1 MVVADVRQRI
11 DQTSQMLGQAV
22 QREVFQ
28 PATMVIADV
37 QQRATDLGQDLGAR
51 FTMVTAPLRDNLQ
64 MAVSDPL
71 GTLNQVRNRITSA
84 LLNCP
89 SLATPTQAP
98 LQHSVPLV
106 MQSMP
111 PAAQAAPTGC
121 QDTADSL
128 RPTALQGFFEQAQS
142 ADQSLSQLLMARRA
156 REPSRNDNPY
166 SAANIYA
173 CACFIQ
179 NAGGAGI
186 DALRELN
193 QRVGFDLPNADDF
206 RIVLS
211 RYSTQVLGERPTG
224 SVVTQLDWAYGIV
237 RTNPCLRL
245 LPGYDTLVERTRP
258 IGEGVFRIA
267 SFADFLYQNRT
278 ELYTRLRDYVSR
290 LLQTLPA
297 CGQQIWNEARSFFRR
312 LTHSA
317 GGVLR
322 AVGPVLVAG
331 FEATFLSLIDLLRE
345 KSLGEWAEQIGRAL
359 LDLIWPWPALGDSI
373 SGAFSAAG
381 DAIGRLLRLDL
392 GEAGSKLLDAVEGIL
407 GGVDSLGG
415 YIYLALIGLPSLIG
429 SLFPGPGTAAG
440 AALGQKIN
448 SILAVVLR
456 TISTGVDILQIFGPL
471 GRLIDLII
479 TKANELD
486 EADEDE
492 EGELPEIELTEEEL
506 SQAAMDMQQ
515 LLFRLAPSVIQLALS
530 VLGSAAA
537 RVGSRIRQVL
547 GQAVAF
553 RDRILMRLR
562 MMFRGRRDPRMPRM
576 RMMRMMP
583 RMMRGSD
590 ARPQCRTGQQGQ
602 QQQPGAQTP
611 RAPQAPRAP
620 GLPPVLRGRSRRPG
634 SCFVAGTLVWLGT
647 GKRIPIE
654 RVQVGDRVMTFRGAT
669 RTARELHN
677 WQSWSK
683 ITLRVEIDGQAV
695 SEVVL
700 LKPQEW
706 MAEHRP
712 AVGKAIYLN
721 MPEMGVQDAARVVS
735 IEHCP
740 SIPPGPGRVVTAT
753 FKHLGA
759 LVHQLW
765 IKGEPRP
772 IGVTGTHPF
781 WSVDRQMWVEATQ
794 LWVSEQ
800 IETESGTTVVVA
812 RSALSGTA
820 IVHNIE
826 VEEDHCYRVGG
837 LGLLVHNSSA
847 RGAESAPCPPH
858 GCAIQGDLFPG
869 LYSPPNPALM
879 APGALRQTAVQ
890 VHSLVTGITRNQTT
904 VSLAE
909 VRCNGQMEIWASGS
923 SGNLTAGQIAA
934 LAVLGIRIVGGSSH
948 AERNIINRVRPG
960 ATIVRWG
967 ISWGGSQSH
976 SPCPVCLPIVLAF
989 PPGNP
994 TIE

>member
-1 MVVADVRQRI
+1 
-11 DQTSQMLGQAV
+11 
-22 QREVFQ
+22 
-28 PATMVIADV
+28 
-37 QQRATDLGQDLGAR
+37 
-51 FTMVTAPLRDNLQ
+51 
-64 MAVSDPL
+64 
-71 GTLNQVRNRITSA
+71 
-84 LLNCP
+84 
-89 SLATPTQAP
+89 
-98 LQHSVPLV
+98 
-106 MQSMP
+106 
-111 PAAQAAPTGC
+111 
-121 QDTADSL
+121 
-128 RPTALQGFFEQAQS
+128 
-142 ADQSLSQLLMARRA
+142 
-156 REPSRNDNPY
+156 
-166 SAANIYA
+166 
-173 CACFIQ
+173 
-179 NAGGAGI
+179 
-186 DALRELN
+186 
-193 QRVGFDLPNADDF
+193 
-206 RIVLS
+206 
-211 RYSTQVLGERPTG
+211 
-224 SVVTQLDWAYGIV
+224 
-237 RTNPCLRL
+237 
-245 LPGYDTLVERTRP
+245 
-258 IGEGVFRIA
+258 
-267 SFADFLYQNRT
+267 
-278 ELYTRLRDYVSR
+278 
-290 LLQTLPA
+290 
-297 CGQQIWNEARSFFRR
+297 
-312 LTHSA
+312 
-317 GGVLR
+317 
-322 AVGPVLVAG
+322 
-331 FEATFLSLIDLLRE
+331 
-345 KSLGEWAEQIGRAL
+345 
-359 LDLIWPWPALGDSI
+359 
-373 SGAFSAAG
+373 
-381 DAIGRLLRLDL
+381 
-392 GEAGSKLLDAVEGIL
+392 
-407 GGVDSLGG
+407 
-415 YIYLALIGLPSLIG
+415 
-429 SLFPGPGTAAG
+429 
-440 AALGQKIN
+440 
-448 SILAVVLR
+448 
-456 TISTGVDILQIFGPL
+456 
-471 GRLIDLII
+471 
-479 TKANELD
+479 
-486 EADEDE
+486 
-492 EGELPEIELTEEEL
+492 
-506 SQAAMDMQQ
+506 
-515 LLFRLAPSVIQLALS
+515 
-530 VLGSAAA
+530 
-537 RVGSRIRQVL
+537 
-547 GQAVAF
+547 
-553 RDRILMRLR
+553 
-562 MMFRGRRDPRMPRM
+562 
-576 RMMRMMP
+576 
-583 RMMRGSD
+583 
-590 ARPQCRTGQQGQ
+590 
-602 QQQPGAQTP
+602 
-611 RAPQAPRAP
+611 
-620 GLPPVLRGRSRRPG
+620 
-634 SCFVAGTLVWLGT
+634 
-647 GKRIPIE
+647 
-654 RVQVGDRVMTFRGAT
+654 
-669 RTARELHN
+669 LHN